1 LSLCPTCKASF
12 SGGEQ
17 FCPRDGTPLRAA
29 LPEDPLSGRVL
40 SGRYRL
46 TEVLGRGGMG
56 AVYRAHHILMDKP
69 VAVKVLRQELASD
82 TEAVA
87 RFHREARSASR
98 LDHDHIIRVTDFGQT
113 DDGLL
118 FLVME
123 LLDGENLAQV
133 LRRGPLPWR
142 RAATI
147 ARDVALGLAHAH
159 EQGVIHRDLKPEN
172 IVLVRRGKSARQL
185 VKVLDFGLAK
195 LIHDVGDAGAEAA
208 EDEAAEELAA
218 RSLTRTGAIFGTP
231 EYMSPEQAE
240 GRGLGTRTDLYALG
254 VVAYQMVSG
263 ALPFSA
269 PTFLALIAKT
279 VNEPAP
285 PPSQQNASVEIPEA
299 FEAMIMQCLAK
310 EPAERPTSAEEIA
323 EALDQLLAAYP
334 DDPKQSAE
342 GGALTPTLVRGVAGA
357 GPPPSARG
365 LLGTGPPPSA
375 KGGEAGEPV
384 GGVAKTV
391 QRNLTPGQVPYGAG
405 PASAVATAYAAVL
418 GDSARGSGRPP
429 SGAAGAE
436 RRSADP
442 GPPPAVRVLDPDAVT
457 LEPRQSEGL
466 PRSGAVS
473 ATRSAAAATPEPKQ
487 SGGLPRSGQAA
498 AARSPLPADG
508 PEPAAAAAD
517 LAAARPDGEPGAAS
531 GAEEEPLTVPRR
543 PYWLVALA
551 VAAALGGVAY
561 LVVPRWL
568 GRAPVVTT
576 SSDSDE
582 LRKARELLSPAQI
595 GNPGA
600 VDEAMGLLQVQRQS
614 HNSPELQR
622 LLSAAYEAQSN
633 RLRALGHMQL
643 AVRLAGSSTEGPR
656 SQLALAQ
663 LLARLGHAPE
673 ACQAALRV
681 LHERPQANPDLRQH
695 AGALATTLN
704 CPGR

>member
-1 LSLCPTCKASF
+1 MSLCPTCKASF

-29 LPEDPLSGRVL
+29 LPEDPLAGRVL

-46 TEVLGRGGMG
+46 VEVLGRGGMG

-147 ARDVALGLAHAH
+147 GRDIALGLAHAH

-172 IVLVRRGKSARQL
+172 IVLVRRGKSARQM

-195 LIHDVGDAGAEAA
+195 LIHDVSGAGSSGGDGAE
-208 EDEAAEELAA
+208 DDAA
-218 RSLTRTGAIFGTP
+218 RSLTRTGAVFGTP

-240 GRGLGTRTDLYALG
+240 GRGLGPHTDLYALG

-263 ALPFSA
+263 VLPFTA

-279 VNEPAP
+279 VNEPP
-285 PPSQQNASVEIPEA
+285 PPPTQQNPAIDLPPQLEA
-299 FEAMIMQCLAK
+299 LIMQCLAK

-323 EALDQLLAAYP
+323 ESLDQILAAHP

-342 GGALTPTLVRGVAGA
+342 LPVSGGLKTVPASGVPSSGKATSDGAAELAGH
-357 GPPPSARG
+357 
-365 LLGTGPPPSA
+365 L
-375 KGGEAGEPV
+375 
-384 GGVAKTV
+384 AKTV
-391 QRNLTPGQVPYGAG
+391 QRNLNPGQVPYGAS
-405 PASAVATAYAAVL
+405 PPNSAVASAYAAVV
-418 GDSARGSGRPP
+418 SSSTRT
-429 SGAAGAE
+429 SGAARPSGGA
-436 RRSADP
+436 AA
-442 GPPPAVRVLDPDAVT
+442 PAV
-457 LEPRQSEGL
+457 S
-466 PRSGAVS
+466 
-473 ATRSAAAATPEPKQ
+473 
-487 SGGLPRSGQAA
+487 
-498 AARSPLPADG
+498 
-508 PEPAAAAAD
+508 
-517 LAAARPDGEPGAAS
+517 GAAS
-531 GAEEEPLTVPRR
+531 GHRRSGTADAVSALAVRAADAKPLAGDSQAVSGSRSATGSPARTPPAEENLAEPASNQSVPDAEPKAPDRAATSLEDEPLVVPRR
-543 PYWLVALA
+543 PYWLVALGL
-551 VAAALGGVAY
+551 AALLGAGAY
-561 LVVPRWL
+561 VYAPRWL
-568 GRAPVVTT
+568 KKPTIAAPAGENE
-576 SSDSDE
+576 E
-582 LRKARELLSPAQI
+582 LRRARELLSPTQI
-595 GNPGA
+595 NNAGA
-600 VDEAMGLLQVQRQS
+600 VEEAMGLLRAQRQS
-614 HNSPELQR
+614 HNSPEVQR
-622 LLSAAYEAQSN
+622 LLSTAYEAQSN

-643 AVRLAGSSTEGPR
+643 AVRLAGSSPEGPK

-663 LLARLGHAPE
+663 LLARMGHAPE

-681 LHERPQANPDLRQH
+681 LHERPAVNPDLRQH

>member
-1 LSLCPTCKASF
+1 MSLCPTCKASF

-29 LPEDPLSGRVL
+29 LPDDPLSGRVL

-147 ARDVALGLAHAH
+147 ARDIALGLAHAH

-172 IVLVRRGKSARQL
+172 IVLVRRGKSARQM

-195 LIHDVGDAGAEAA
+195 LIHDVGEAGASAA

-285 PPSQQNASVEIPEA
+285 PPSQQNASVEIPSTLE
-299 FEAMIMQCLAK
+299 ELIMQCLAK
-310 EPAERPTSAEEIA
+310 EPAQRPTSAEEIA
-323 EALDQLLAAYP
+323 ETLDHLLAAHHE
-334 DDPKQSAE
+334 DPKQSAE
-342 GGALTPTLVRGVAGA
+342 VGVLSPTLVRGVAGS
-357 GPPPSARG
+357 GPPPSGRG
-365 LLGTGPPPSA
+365 IAGLSPAPSV
-375 KGGEAGEPV
+375 KGGASEVATEPA

-391 QRNLTPGQVPYGAG
+391 QRNLNPGQVPYGAS

-418 GDSARGSGRPP
+418 GDSTRGSGRPA
-429 SGAAGAE
+429 SGLISPAAE
-436 RRSADP
+436 RRGGAAEPALSAR
-442 GPPPAVRVLDPDAVT
+442 A
-457 LEPRQSEGL
+457 LEP
-466 PRSGAVS
+466 
-473 ATRSAAAATPEPKQ
+473 AAAASEPKQ
-487 SGGLPRSGQAA
+487 SGGLLRSGSVGAARLAA
-498 AARSPLPADG
+498 AAEDA
-508 PEPAAAAAD
+508 EPAAPTDKLAD
-517 LAAARPDGEPGAAS
+517 DAQGPELAAAAGLED
-531 GAEEEPLTVPRR
+531 EPLTVPRR

-551 VAAALGGVAY
+551 VAAVLSGIAY
-561 LVVPRWL
+561 LLVPRWL
-568 GRAPVVTT
+568 GRPTVVAGAH
-576 SSDSDE
+576 DSDE
-582 LRKARELLSPAQI
+582 LRKARELLSPSQI

-600 VDEAMGLLQVQRQS
+600 VDEAMSLLLVRRQS

-633 RLRALGHMQL
+633 RLRALGHMHL
-643 AVRLAGSSTEGPR
+643 AVRLAGSSTEGPT

-681 LHERPQANPDLRQH
+681 LHERPLVNPDLRQH